1 MTHGIKAAAV
11 ILMAAFIAG
20 PAFAQ
25 SPGADIY
32 KAKCAICHGAKG
44 LADTTMGKNMKVLSF
59 KDPMMLAASDHQ
71 FFISTKEGKGKMPA
85 YKDKLTDAQIRE
97 VIEYIR
103 KLQK

>member
-11 ILMAAFIAG
+11 ILLAVFIAV
-20 PAFAQ
+20 PAFTQ

-44 LADTTMGKNMKVLSF
+44 LADTPMGKNMKILSF
-59 KDPMMLAASDHQ
+59 KDPKMLAASDHQ
-71 FFISTKEGKGKMPA
+71 FFVSTKEGKGKMPP

-97 VIEYIR
+97 VIAFIR
-103 KLQK
+103 ILQK